1 MWAIAQRFL
10 LSDGSAPRPGAP
22 LRPGVLRGG
31 RHIGNLARI
40 LERNR
45 ITPRRYTAQSLA
57 DALQRLIEAGKLRSP
72 RHEELRDPLAHFAWT
87 LRRLTELT
95 EGETTLERIR
105 REDLERAEKLRQS
118 TLQELPTPEEQAAA
132 REAARAFFASTR
144 RLRKPIA
151 RERRTDVVELV
162 TTILGRGIRLYD
174 APAAT
179 QELVGDLTTMH
190 KQLTAD
196 GWQLTTSH
204 AALTWTRESEPAVE
218 VTLSPS
224 LPHTVTAVTSQLTPG
239 TPLAAAVDRIHDRH
253 ATRGN

>member
-45 ITPRRYTAQSLA
+45 ITPRRYTPQSLA
-57 DALQRLIEAGKLRSP
+57 DTLQRLIEAGKLRSP
-72 RHEELRDPLAHFAWT
+72 RYEELRDPLAHFAWT
-87 LRRLTELT
+87 LRRLNELT

-105 REDLERAEKLRQS
+105 REDLERAEKRRQVA
-118 TLQELPTPEEQAAA
+118 LHELPTPEEQAAA
-132 REAARAFFASTR
+132 HEAAQAFFASTR
-144 RLRKPIA
+144 RQRKPIA
-151 RERRTDVVELV
+151 RERRMDVVELV
-162 TTILGRGIRLYD
+162 TAVLGRGIRLYD

-196 GWQLTTSH
+196 GWQLTTGD
-204 AALTWTRESEPAVE
+204 AALTWTRESEQAVE
-218 VTLSPS
+218 VMLSPA
-224 LPHTVTAVTSQLTPG
+224 LPHTVTAVTSQLDPG
-239 TPLAAAVDRIHDRH
+239 TPLAAAVDLIRERH
-253 ATRGN
+253 ATRDN

>member
-10 LSDGSAPRPGAP
+10 LSDGSAPRPGAQ

-31 RHIGNLARI
+31 RHIGNLAQI

-45 ITPRRYTAQSLA
+45 ITPRRYTPQSLA
-57 DALQRLIEAGKLRSP
+57 DAIQRLIDAGKLRSP
-72 RHEELRDPLAHFAWT
+72 RYEELRDPLAHFAWT
-87 LRRLTELT
+87 LRRLNDLT

-105 REDLERAEKLRQS
+105 REDLERAEKRRQRL
-118 TLQELPTPEEQAAA
+118 LQELPNPEEQAAA
-132 REAARAFFASTR
+132 HEAAQAFFASTR

-162 TTILGRGIRLYD
+162 TTILGRGNRLYD
-174 APAAT
+174 APATT

-196 GWQLTTSH
+196 GWQLTTSD
-204 AALTWTRESEPAVE
+204 AALTWTREREQAVE
-218 VTLSPS
+218 VTLRPP
-224 LPHTVTAVTSQLTPG
+224 LPHTVIAVTSQLAPG
-239 TPLAAAVDRIHDRH
+239 TPLAAAVYLVHERYS
-253 ATRGN
+253 TRDN

>member
-31 RHIGNLARI
+31 RHIGNLTRI

-45 ITPRRYTAQSLA
+45 ITPRRYTPQSLA

-72 RHEELRDPLAHFAWT
+72 RYEELRDPLAHFAWT
-87 LRRLTELT
+87 LRRLNELT

-105 REDLERAEKLRQS
+105 REDVERAEKRRQAA
-118 TLQELPTPEEQAAA
+118 LQELPTPEEQAAA
-132 REAARAFFASTR
+132 YEAAQAFFASTR

-162 TTILGRGIRLYD
+162 TAVLGRGIRLYD

-179 QELVGDLTTMH
+179 QELVGDLTAMH

-196 GWQLTTSH
+196 GWQLITGD
-204 AALTWTRESEPAVE
+204 AALIWTRDSEQAVE
-218 VTLSPS
+218 VTLSPA
-224 LPHTVTAVTSQLTPG
+224 LPHTVTAVTSQLDPG
-239 TPLAAAVDRIHDRH
+239 TPLAVVVDLIHERH